1 MSRRRCCR
9 GDAGFTLVELLVAIT
24 LFALMTTVLVGGFRF
39 GARVWE
45 SSDAGAGSVL
55 DSGSAYALTRR
66 TLASA
71 LPILDGEPAAAEP
84 YVAFAGS
91 PSTVSFIAPAP
102 AQAFPGGLYQVAFSL
117 VPGDRGVSLVMQ
129 VRPHLPR
136 LATAAALQGERS
148 VVLVQGAGGGE
159 FLYFGPGSAGA
170 ERSWQGDWQQRTA
183 LPDLVAVR
191 LRFPDGDRRLWPDL
205 LVAPVVGELS

>member
-1 MSRRRCCR
+1 MSRSRCR
-9 GDAGFTLVELLVAIT
+9 GEGGFTLVELLVAIT
-24 LFALMTTVLVGGFRF
+24 LFALMTTVLAGGFRF

-45 SSDAGAGSVL
+45 SSDAAGGAVL
-55 DSGSAYALTRR
+55 DSNTAYAITRR

-71 LPILDGEPAAAEP
+71 LPILDAEP
-84 YVAFAGS
+84 TTEESYLAFAGA
-91 PSTVSFIAPAP
+91 PTTVSFIAPAP
-102 AQAFPGGLYQVAFSL
+102 AQAFPGGLYQISLTL

-136 LATAAALQGERS
+136 RPAASALQSERS

-159 FLYFGPGSAGA
+159 FLYFGSDTASAR
-170 ERSWQGDWQQRTA
+170 RSWQSDWQQRNVLPA
-183 LPDLVAVR
+183 LIAVR

>member
-1 MSRRRCCR
+1 MSRCCR

-45 SSDAGAGSVL
+45 SSDTGAGAVL
-55 DSGSAYALTRR
+55 DTGSAYALTRR

-71 LPILDGEPAAAEP
+71 LPILDAEP
-84 YVAFAGS
+84 TAEEAYVVFAGS
-91 PSTVSFIAPAP
+91 PSAVSFVAPAP

-129 VRPHLPR
+129 VRPHLLRP
-136 LATAAALQGERS
+136 ATAASRQSERS
-148 VVLVQGAGGGE
+148 VVLVQGASGGE
-159 FLYFGPGSAGA
+159 FLYFGPGSTVA
-170 ERSWQGDWQQRTA
+170 ERSWQGDWQQRA
-183 LPDLVAVR
+183 DLPDLIAVR

-205 LVAPVVGELS
+205 LVAPVVAELS